1 MAAVLS
7 LIPELE
13 HVVQHGSSEKRA
25 DALQRIT
32 TLFLDGASSFNDDH
46 IRLFDDVFGS
56 LIEEIESKA
65 RAELSRRIAPM
76 SNSPI
81 EIVRR
86 LARDNDVA
94 VAGPVLSLS
103 PRLQNDDL
111 VAIANSQSQAH
122 LYAISNRRG
131 LDEAVTDVLVRRGD
145 RNVVRTVANNADA
158 RLSENGFS
166 SLVRKAE
173 TDGDLAEAVA
183 QRSDIP
189 NHLFRELLLRAT
201 EVVQK
206 RLLAAAKPET
216 QAEIRRVLAKVSDEV
231 ASKSKPPRDYTD
243 AQRKVRALSESGQLG
258 EQELAGFAKSQAYDE
273 TVAALAELTDV
284 PIDVVDRLLGGDRP
298 DPILILC
305 KAAGY
310 SWPTARDIIRAR
322 LDGKGKSS
330 PAMETALANF
340 DKLSASTAKRVVRF
354 WQVGQ
359 GEVRQA
365 S

>member
-1 MAAVLS
+1 M
-7 LIPELE
+7 
-13 HVVQHGSSEKRA
+13 
-25 DALQRIT
+25 
-32 TLFLDGASSFNDDH
+32 
-46 IRLFDDVFGS
+46 
-56 LIEEIESKA
+56 
-65 RAELSRRIAPM
+65 
-76 SNSPI
+76 
-81 EIVRR
+81 
-86 LARDNDVA
+86 
-94 VAGPVLSLS
+94 LSLS

-131 LDEAVTDVLVRRGD
+131 LDEPVTDVLVRRGD

-231 ASKSKPPRDYTD
+231 AS
-243 AQRKVRALSESGQLG
+243 RASRR
-258 EQELAGFAKSQAYDE
+258 A
-273 TVAALAELTDV
+273 TI
-284 PIDVVDRLLGGDRP
+284 PMRN
-298 DPILILC
+298 
-305 KAAGY
+305 
-310 SWPTARDIIRAR
+310 ARSARCRIRV
-322 LDGKGKSS
+322 S
-330 PAMETALANF
+330 LANRNWP
-340 DKLSASTAKRVVRF
+340 ASPSRRPMTRR
-354 WQVGQ
+354 W
-359 GEVRQA
+359 RRLPN
-365 S
+365 